1 MVFTF
6 NEVFHGGVGAGSW
19 QKLQGEVSVMANPN
33 SDPDT
38 TVVNHGSSDVDDIVE
53 AREELGGT
61 SVLPSREEPSALPVA
76 PVFET
81 EATRSLAEELPVVQR
96 ATNVRDILND
106 PVTLHMGTASP
117 LLQQD
122 QTVGEALDFV
132 RTSSDVGRVVYFYVV
147 DAERRLQGVVP
158 TRKLLLS
165 PLSATLSSIMSTR
178 LITIPATATVL
189 DACEFFTFH
198 KLLAFPV
205 VDADSKV
212 LGAVDVGLY
221 TDEIQEID
229 HRQDSD
235 DLFQLI
241 GVHLSDVTQGNA
253 RSAFLGR
260 FPWLL
265 CNVLGGML
273 SALIADA
280 YQDVSTLAVVA
291 PFIALVTALAE
302 SVSIQSVSLALQ
314 SLHGQS
320 AKGSFARNI
329 RMELTVGLLLGTA
342 CGLTV
347 AIVAWLWKG
356 SVIVA
361 LSLMLGI
368 VGGVVASA
376 GVGLCMPYVLK
387 LCRRDPQLASGPIA
401 LALSDVV
408 TLLCYFNLGRWL
420 LG

>member
-1 MVFTF
+1 
-6 NEVFHGGVGAGSW
+6 
-19 QKLQGEVSVMANPN
+19 MANPN
-33 SDPDT
+33 ADPKAE
-38 TVVNHGSSDVDDIVE
+38 VVPNAIPDVADIVE
-53 AREELGGT
+53 SREELGATTAPPAGAGQT
-61 SVLPSREEPSALPVA
+61 GLPADSESGEDPTGRLAEVLPVGSRAS
-76 PVFET
+76 
-81 EATRSLAEELPVVQR
+81 
-96 ATNVRDILND
+96 NVRDILND

-122 QTVGEALDFV
+122 HTVGEALDFV

-165 PLSATLSSIMSTR
+165 PLSATLSSIMSAR

-189 DACEFFTFH
+189 DACEFFTLH

-205 VDADSKV
+205 VDADRKV

-314 SLHGQS
+314 ALHGQS
-320 AKGSFARNI
+320 PKGSFARNI
-329 RMELTVGLLLGTA
+329 RMELTVGLLLGGA

-347 AIVAWLWKG
+347 AVVAWLWKG
-356 SVIVA
+356 SVIVS